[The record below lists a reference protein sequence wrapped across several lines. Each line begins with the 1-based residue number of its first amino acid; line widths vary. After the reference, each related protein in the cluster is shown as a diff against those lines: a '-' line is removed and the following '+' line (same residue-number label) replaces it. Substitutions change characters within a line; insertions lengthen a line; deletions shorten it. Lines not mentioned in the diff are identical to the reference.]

1 MECLFILALDRLSC
15 SQVPILLSKPP
26 SGNSIHTLTLWS
38 QRQVEVARLQAEQ
51 NGAFTAR
58 CEPVW
63 QDLFLGQE
71 GPVVTAA
78 DNQLE

>member
-1 MECLFILALDRLSC
+1 M
-15 SQVPILLSKPP
+15 
-26 SGNSIHTLTLWS
+26 
-38 QRQVEVARLQAEQ
+38 EVARLQAKQ